1 MCQIAGNL
9 FHRHGC
15 IDAGF
20 PSSVLITAT
29 RPMAEQHAD
38 PLRPLSHLGMTC
50 LARRCDHVVAP
61 GTNRWD
67 IARTRSNRLHRCTDS
82 HGDETCLC
90 LAQPACRVAGAQAWP
105 FYFTQAG
112 MPPLYWDA
120 AELSGLGPY
129 YEHLR
134 GLAGIMVPKRGEVAL
149 VSRLFFFSW
158 FRLSPG
164 CSMLPNRFQ
173 FHQLAPPL
181 LQVTLRESIV
191 MCRLAAYTPQCT
203 QRAQLDRL
211 RWDQH
216 LHLIR
221 C

>member
-1 MCQIAGNL
+1 MPG
-9 FHRHGC
+9 
-15 IDAGF
+15 
-20 PSSVLITAT
+20 PS
-29 RPMAEQHAD
+29 
-38 PLRPLSHLGMTC
+38 LRPCGSTRNKQVGYRPHEVKP
-50 LARRCDHVVAP
+50 LAP
-61 GTNRWD
+61 
-67 IARTRSNRLHRCTDS
+67 LHRQPR
-82 HGDETCLC
+82 GETCLC

-203 QRAQLDRL
+203 QRAQLGRL

-216 LHLIR
+216 SHLIR